1 MPRWW
6 LAIGPQENWA
16 SAFELGNIWGLK
28 STGRPALMWE
38 TIAKGDRLLFYATV
52 PIAGVIGFGTVR
64 AKFKQDKPLWP
75 QEVETGQVL
84 WPLRFEFDIEY
95 ALPREQWQKERAAT
109 DAIRTLA
116 RGGFQAIEDDVALE
130 LIGKFGEEYVP
141 KEPAPE
147 VSRSLHE
154 QIIQGLIEAGKF
166 QNFIAEKEYK
176 MNGERL
182 DAVWRRV
189 QRSVPTY
196 AFEVQIGGDIYHA
209 LGKLKH
215 AYDIWNSRIF
225 IVAREQDRSK
235 VKALLSGTFHEIV
248 GHLNFINVEKF
259 NELLSLKRSL
269 RELESELG
277 IL

>member
-38 TIAKGDRLLFYATV
+38 TMAKGDRLLFYATV

-75 QEVETGQVL
+75 QEIETGQVL

-116 RGGFQAIEDDVALE
+116 RGGFQAIEDGVALE
-130 LIGKFGEEYVP
+130 LLLSE
-141 KEPAPE
+141 
-147 VSRSLHE
+147 
-154 QIIQGLIEAGKF
+154 
-166 QNFIAEKEYK
+166 
-176 MNGERL
+176 
-182 DAVWRRV
+182 
-189 QRSVPTY
+189 QRS
-196 AFEVQIGGDIYHA
+196 
-209 LGKLKH
+209 K
-215 AYDIWNSRIF
+215 
-225 IVAREQDRSK
+225 
-235 VKALLSGTFHEIV
+235 LLSENMPYYGA
-248 GHLNFINVEKF
+248 
-259 NELLSLKRSL
+259 
-269 RELESELG
+269 
-277 IL
+277 